1 MMEAIMMKRF
11 RYLRHKIETVR
22 WQFFADNPA
31 GRRILALADKLRN
44 CYPENRL
51 IETIWYWCLPF

>member
-1 MMEAIMMKRF
+1 MMKRF

-31 GRRILALADKLRN
+31 GRRILALVDKLRN
-44 CYPENRL
+44 CYPENWL

>member
-1 MMEAIMMKRF
+1 MMKLFHR
-11 RYLRHKIETVR
+11 LHHKIETVR

-31 GRRILALADKLRN
+31 GRKILALAEKLRN
-44 CYPENRL
+44 RYPENRL